1 MVAIGFSYVSV
12 QKVHAIEIATGKR
25 MKQASG

>member
-25 MKQASG
+25 MKLDP